1 MTEKLL
7 RYRKAHSFQTLK
19 VHMHTVRNVRCAA
32 LHFTAITQ
40 LRSNYTVL
48 YVYIHIYTYMFL
60 WGPDNSVPDNLVP
73 DNSVP
78 DNSVL
83 GQFGPGQFGT
93 RTIRY

>member
-1 MTEKLL
+1 MFKILFNGWKQLIWLVTRAAETSAASISHQDIRILL
-7 RYRKAHSFQTLK
+7 
-19 VHMHTVRNVRCAA
+19 VH
-32 LHFTAITQ
+32 
-40 LRSNYTVL
+40 
-48 YVYIHIYTYMFL
+48 FL
-60 WGPDNSVPDNLVP
+60 AYGGPDNSVPDNLVP